1 MWSEARDERWSSQY
15 IITQVAG
22 CTCTR
27 RMVRGS
33 GEWEEERVAR
43 VKGGSRD
50 RDKWESCVTATSWES
65 KISNHER
72 GLGTWGW
79 AGLGGETD
87 GMMRTAQSRASVR
100 ACALHCWSWRGRRL
114 KVSTRQRHA
123 DRRGKGR
130 ARTRTVAFPPRA
142 SRRGG
147 GAPCVL
153 SPRVCVCSQY
163 ARGGR
168 SVGRSVARYVLYLI
182 AVIHG

>member
-1 MWSEARDERWSSQY
+1 
-15 IITQVAG
+15 
-22 CTCTR
+22 
-27 RMVRGS
+27 MVRGS

-87 GMMRTAQSRASVR
+87 GMMRTAQCRASVR
-100 ACALHCWSWRGRRL
+100 ACVRAPLLELERAAFEGFNATAACGPAREGTGAYAYGSFPPARVASRWRCPVRAVAARMC
-114 KVSTRQRHA
+114 VSPV
-123 DRRGKGR
+123 R
-130 ARTRTVAFPPRA
+130 AR
-142 SRRGG
+142 
-147 GAPCVL
+147 
-153 SPRVCVCSQY
+153 
-163 ARGGR
+163 R